1 MFTYRFFAVVFRCIL
16 FLCGTKITGRENVPM
31 EGPVVFIGNHKTNAD
46 PILLGV
52 ASPRPVNFVAKA
64 ELFTN
69 PVVGW
74 FLKVLG
80 GIPIHRGEQDVG
92 AMRESLRVL
101 KNQGA
106 LGLFPE
112 GTRIPQQHCL
122 GEFKNGAVMIA
133 LRGGATIV
141 PVAIRNSHHFCS
153 FFHRDVVVE
162 IGKPIQLPEA
172 KTLPPEELDKIS
184 LALRT
189 EICHMLG
196 LDENYYPGPINVA
209 EAKMEEIGEKK

>member
-1 MFTYRFFAVVFRCIL
+1 MFTYRFFAVIFRCIL
-16 FLCGTKITGRENVPM
+16 FLCGTKINGRENVPM
-31 EGPVVFIGNHKTNAD
+31 EGPVVLIGNHKTNAD

-64 ELFTN
+64 ELFQN

-133 LRGGATIV
+133 LRGGATMV
-141 PVAIRNSHHFCS
+141 PVAIKNSHHFCS
-153 FFHRDVVVE
+153 FFHRDVTVT
-162 IGKPIQLPEA
+162 IGKPIQLPET
-172 KTLPPEELDKIS
+172 KSLPAEELDKIS
-184 LALRT
+184 QNLRT
-189 EICHMLG
+189 EICQMLG
-196 LDENYYPGPINVA
+196 LEDCLYPGKVSIA
-209 EAKMEEIGEKK
+209 AMQQEEKG

>member
-1 MFTYRFFAVVFRCIL
+1 MFTYRFFAVIFRCIL

-31 EGPVVFIGNHKTNAD
+31 DGPVVFIGNHKTNAD

-64 ELFTN
+64 ELFKN
-69 PVVGW
+69 PIVGW
-74 FLKVLG
+74 FLKVVG

-106 LGLFPE
+106 LGIFPE

-122 GEFKNGAVMIA
+122 GEFKNGALMIA
-133 LRGGATIV
+133 LRGGATVV
-141 PVAIRNSHHFCS
+141 PVAIKNSHHFCS
-153 FFHRDVVVE
+153 FLHRDVSVQ
-162 IGKPIQLPEA
+162 IGKPMELPEV
-172 KTLPPEELDKIS
+172 KSLPAEELDKIS
-184 LALRT
+184 LALRS
-189 EICHMLG
+189 EICQMLG
-196 LDENYYPGPINVA
+196 LDARLYPGNVSIVA
-209 EAKMEEIGEKK
+209 MQQEEKA

>member
-31 EGPVVFIGNHKTNAD
+31 KGPVVLIGNHKTNAD

-52 ASPRPVNFVAKA
+52 ASPRPVNFIAKA
-64 ELFTN
+64 ELFKN
-69 PVVGW
+69 PIVGW

-141 PVAIRNSHHFCS
+141 PVAIQNSHHFCS
-153 FFHRDVVVE
+153 FFHRDVSVM
-162 IGKPIQLPEA
+162 IGQPISLPEV
-172 KTLPPEELDKIS
+172 KSLPPEELDKIS
-184 LALRT
+184 LDLRKK
-189 EICHMLG
+189 ICQMLS
-196 LDENYYPGPINVA
+196 LDDRLSPGNVSIVA
-209 EAKMEEIGEKK
+209 MQQEEKG

>member
-1 MFTYRFFAVVFRCIL
+1 MFTYRFFAVVFRFIL

-31 EGPVVFIGNHKTNAD
+31 DGPVVLIGNHKTNAD

-52 ASPRPVNFVAKA
+52 ASPRPVNFIAKA
-64 ELFTN
+64 ELFKN
-69 PVVGW
+69 PIVSW

-80 GIPIHRGEQDVG
+80 GIPIHRGEQDVA

-141 PVAIRNSHHFCS
+141 PVAIQNSHHFCS
-153 FFHRDVVVE
+153 FFHRDVSVQ
-162 IGKPIQLPEA
+162 IGKPLQLPTV
-172 KTLPPEELDKIS
+172 KSMPVEELDKIS
-184 LALRT
+184 LSLRR
-189 EICHMLG
+189 EICQMLG
-196 LDENYYPGPINVA
+196 MDDCLYPGNVSIVA
-209 EAKMEEIGEKK
+209 MQQEEQR